1 MVDISIVDGGYK
13 LTYKWG
19 GVPHCIYIYIR
30 WLTMLL
36 YDLLHWM
43 SWECSTALYLGC
55 LEPRFSKVWRP
66 SKLQALGDVLS
77 KHGMISMGN
86 SGSENLH
93 MVFT

>member
-13 LTYKWG
+13 LITG
-19 GVPHCIYIYIR
+19 GYHIVYIR

-77 KHGMISMGN
+77 KHGMISMGI